1 MVEKSLKDDLGN
13 DQITP
18 SKIFSLI
25 ASMNDFKKMS
35 LCLVVRPCVSRF
47 TYKILS
53 CELMNDDS
61 FRVSGGYLSDST
73 GPIS

>member
-1 MVEKSLKDDLGN
+1 MEEKSLKDDFGN

-25 ASMNDFKKMS
+25 ASMNDFKRMS
-35 LCLVVRPCVSRF
+35 LFSVVRPRVSRF

-53 CELMNDDS
+53 CELTNDDN
-61 FRVSGGYLSDST
+61 FRVSDGCLSDST